1 MTKKNKE
8 LHPLKT
14 LHKEAV
20 KVLKNAYSPYS
31 KKRVGSALVTEK
43 GHIFSGCNIEN
54 ASYGGTVCAER
65 VAIFKAVSESAMKQ
79 IRHIVVV
86 TEEKKPWTP
95 CGFCRQVIA
104 EFGHPTNTL
113 IHVANRER
121 IVQTFSLGELL
132 PEAFHKSDLK

>member
-1 MTKKNKE
+1 MRKKNKE
-8 LHPLKT
+8 LQQIKI

-31 KKRVGSALVTEK
+31 KKRVGSSLITEK

-65 VAIFKAVSESAMKQ
+65 VAIFKAVSETAMKQ

-104 EFGHPTNTL
+104 EFGHPTKTQ
-113 IHVANRER
+113 IHIANREK
-121 IVQTFSLGELL
+121 IVETFSLGELL
-132 PEAFHKSDLK
+132 PEAFQKSDLK